1 MNTMEALGTGLALS
15 PKDSA
20 PGLNL
25 GADSETLALFASL
38 FAMMQAPQADAPETG
53 TADVDP
59 QTLPHTKETLLPA
72 AAMLMAGL
80 SPAPEMVDP
89 GAMTGQMPSG
99 EAGSDGEAAGDAAG
113 LLKLLLASQDIAAP
127 DQLSA
132 GLTSQKESDG
142 EAVVP
147 VRTATEMLTGAIE
160 ILKALEADPSSDAP
174 VAADDVLPDAPR
186 ILVMVPPSS
195 EFIGPMP
202 AVAPSTSLPAP
213 AVTLSAAPEF
223 IGPMPA
229 VTQVVTQTAAV
240 APAPAAMV
248 APPSSEFVGPM
259 PAITAAAAAPVHVPN
274 ADPRV
279 GSGHNHAVL
288 LDKAVTSDPSQP
300 GVEED
305 GAAGDDGF
313 VHRRTEFM
321 ASPRARQNLAAG
333 QQKAA
338 ELSAMRQRV
347 MSAATDTSQG
357 TASPASTSTSAQMLA
372 QQVATSQGAGSTLA
386 ASGADGAQSAL
397 AGTTGGQA
405 GAHSG
410 GQQGGQAGGQQSAA
424 QQMADGGQ
432 ARGPADRTLLHR
444 LNTDS
449 AGWSQTM
456 VKRLTADLRAGV
468 QNVRIILEPQK
479 LGRLN
484 VELGLRNGKAS
495 IRIAAETNEAARLL
509 SGARGQLG
517 QMLESAGM
525 RLASFQTSGAQ
536 ADAGLDGGQGSQGR
550 GGEGA
555 GDQADRNNAGRKQEF
570 SNKIGTALDDTADDT
585 VTGDDALRDG
595 ETAVLSI
602 LA

>member
-1 MNTMEALGTGLALS
+1 
-15 PKDSA
+15 
-20 PGLNL
+20 
-25 GADSETLALFASL
+25 
-38 FAMMQAPQADAPETG
+38 
-53 TADVDP
+53 
-59 QTLPHTKETLLPA
+59 
-72 AAMLMAGL
+72 
-80 SPAPEMVDP
+80 
-89 GAMTGQMPSG
+89 
-99 EAGSDGEAAGDAAG
+99 
-113 LLKLLLASQDIAAP
+113 
-127 DQLSA
+127 
-132 GLTSQKESDG
+132 
-142 EAVVP
+142 
-147 VRTATEMLTGAIE
+147 
-160 ILKALEADPSSDAP
+160 
-174 VAADDVLPDAPR
+174 
-186 ILVMVPPSS
+186 
-195 EFIGPMP
+195 
-202 AVAPSTSLPAP
+202 
-213 AVTLSAAPEF
+213 
-223 IGPMPA
+223 
-229 VTQVVTQTAAV
+229 
-240 APAPAAMV
+240 
-248 APPSSEFVGPM
+248 M

-288 LDKAVTSDPSQP
+288 LDKAVTSDPSTSDPSQP

-357 TASPASTSTSAQMLA
+357 TASPASPSTSAQMLA

>member
-321 ASPRARQNLAAG
+321 ASPRARQDLAAG